1 MNIDNRIH
9 AIKAYFKEM
18 QIVTVND
25 KNIIYMTIQLPHK
38 WVTPDDLMEKY
49 HVGILNEHEVSM
61 STPGTYYF
69 YIEASYGYDMIFDA
83 IEYTIT
89 KNKEAEARV
98 KLFKEK
104 MSELENI
111 FMNEN
116 NTLSQLENMTF
127 VLGKNKN
134 KKATIKSVIK
144 EGIKE
149 NITECCENNINDNE
163 IYNEVIEEEI
173 ECQQD

>member
-1 MNIDNRIH
+1 MDINNRIQS
-9 AIKAYFKEM
+9 IQEYFKEM

-38 WVTPDDLMEKY
+38 WVTPDDLMEKF
-49 HVGILNEHEVSM
+49 HVDILNEHEVKM

-83 IEYTIT
+83 IEYTIN

-104 MSELENI
+104 MSELEDI
-111 FMNEN
+111 FMDEN

-134 KKATIKSVIK
+134 KKTTIKSVIK
-144 EGIKE
+144 ESIKE
-149 NITECCENNINDNE
+149 NITECCENNENEVYNE
-163 IYNEVIEEEI
+163 IIEEET